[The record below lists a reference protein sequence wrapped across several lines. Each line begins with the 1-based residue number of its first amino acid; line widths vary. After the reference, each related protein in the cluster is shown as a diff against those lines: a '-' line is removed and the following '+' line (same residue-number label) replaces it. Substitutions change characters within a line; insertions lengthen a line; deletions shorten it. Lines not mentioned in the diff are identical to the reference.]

1 MAANS
6 GDVIFRVGEQADAS
20 DIWDD
25 TALIEAYDRAIN
37 AIKNGGK
44 SSGTKGK
51 NGGKN
56 RKHQLSKKKDKK
68 KPTEQWHVGDK
79 CRAVYSEDEKI
90 YDAVIISLNGSSST
104 CVVRFCGYGNEEEQ
118 TLDDLLLPSK
128 KDFKSPK
135 QSGPQ
140 SGWLASPEQNS
151 CDNEMDW
158 STGDQS
164 PIRWQVSD
172 LCLAP
177 EQPSQHLH
185 EAVIN
190 SFPTS
195 YTCKVT
201 FLRSRQRQD
210 VDISTLK
217 PSHSSRQVR
226 LNRHNHRSHH
236 HPYTADQRY
245 PVSGAP
251 FTSYP
256 FQSSHQSPMNFCAP
270 FPPPP
275 PIPPVLLPHHWPDT
289 TGLQPSAPTK
299 NSFPCAPMPP
309 PPAPVN
315 SSDVSHDND
324 ALASMLMAWY
334 LSGYHTGYYQAMQN
348 LRHSSNPG
356 SEEPQV
362 STSDV
367 CDTDT
372 SKQTSVEM
380 QINGPTQL
388 M

>member
-1 MAANS
+1 MAAKS
-6 GDVIFRVGEQADAS
+6 GDVIFRVGEQADTS

-44 SSGTKGK
+44 NGGTKGK

-56 RKHQLSKKKDKK
+56 RKQQSSKKKDKNK
-68 KPTEQWHVGDK
+68 TTGQTIEWHVGDK
-79 CRAVYSEDEKI
+79 CRAFYSEDEQI
-90 YDAVIISLNGSSST
+90 YNAVVISLDGSSNT
-104 CVVRFCGYGNEEEQ
+104 CVVRFSGYGNEEEKN
-118 TLDDLLLPSK
+118 LDDLLPPSK
-128 KDFKSPK
+128 RDFKSPR
-135 QSGPQ
+135 QSGHHCAQ
-140 SGWLASPEQNS
+140 LASLEQNS
-151 CDNEMDW
+151 GDNEMDW
-158 STGDQS
+158 STGGQS

-190 SFPTS
+190 SFPTP

-210 VDISTLK
+210 VDLSTLR

-226 LNRHNHRSHH
+226 PHHHNHH
-236 HPYTADQRY
+236 HPYLTDQRY

-251 FTSYP
+251 FTS
-256 FQSSHQSPMNFCAP
+256 HQFPMNFFTPC
-270 FPPPP
+270 PPPP
-275 PIPPVLLPHHWPDT
+275 PVPPVLLPPV
-289 TGLQPSAPTK
+289 GSQPSVPT
-299 NSFPCAPMPP
+299 NSFPHAPMPP

-356 SEEPQV
+356 SNEPQV
-362 STSDV
+362 STSDA
-367 CDTDT
+367 CDADT
-372 SKQTSVEM
+372 SEQTTDELPFGAKQ
-380 QINGPTQL
+380 QL
-388 M
+388 